1 VGAVARILVEKF
13 NPSLPGVG
21 PHDGQGAPQGQCRSA
36 LDMREASRLR
46 MTSAVG
52 RRYPQDVLFTRMV
65 FVGKDDG
72 VFNEQRI
79 AMLIDSCLG
88 R

>member
-1 VGAVARILVEKF
+1 
-13 NPSLPGVG
+13 
-21 PHDGQGAPQGQCRSA
+21 
-36 LDMREASRLR
+36 MREASRLR
-46 MTSAVG
+46 MTRAVG
-52 RRYPQDVLFTRMV
+52 RRYPQDVLLTRMV
-65 FVGKDDG
+65 FVGKDDS